1 MVKRFIIR
9 VKAGLI
15 HLLGGVTKAES
26 AFNAF
31 EARGKARGD
40 FEEMTCEV
48 FSQVDLNKHQRKCY
62 ELTCKQLGQAVYPYA
77 KHIYAE
83 NGVYTAVVQVLRS
96 KK

>member
-15 HLLGGVTKAES
+15 HLLGGVTKAE
-26 AFNAF
+26 ATFNAY
-31 EARGKARGD
+31 KMSSKVRGD
-40 FEEMTCEV
+40 FDEMTCEV
-48 FSQVDLNKHQRKCY
+48 SSQVDLNKHQKKCY